1 MQQSGNQPPHQSN
14 SHPPQQGYASQ
25 PPYPPQH
32 VGPPAYGPPP
42 YGPMP
47 YPPKK
52 RGMPVWAILLIIG
65 GVVFFVLPVGCVM
78 LVAVASSGKS
88 RQSHGG
94 NESDVQ
100 APTVKQSSPQPEAKD
115 KQAGKLDRLDFSRIE
130 PWVYAQELV
139 KQRLKA
145 PATAEFPEHYDVEA
159 WYEGENRYRFVGWV
173 DSENSFGANI
183 RTRFEIVV
191 QEQDNGW
198 GLVSFKQLQ

>member
-1 MQQSGNQPPHQSN
+1 
-14 SHPPQQGYASQ
+14 
-25 PPYPPQH
+25 
-32 VGPPAYGPPP
+32 
-42 YGPMP
+42 MP
-47 YPPKK
+47 L
-52 RGMPVWAILLIIG
+52 WAVLLIIA

-78 LVAVASSGKS
+78 LVAVASSGKT
-88 RQSHGG
+88 RQSHSS
-94 NESDVQ
+94 NEADVQ
-100 APTVKQSSPQPEAKD
+100 APSVKQSSPQPEAKD
-115 KQAGKLDRLDFSRIE
+115 KPVGKLDRLDFSRIE

-145 PATAEFPEHYDVEA
+145 PATAEFPEHYDVQA
-159 WYEGENRYRFVGWV
+159 WYEGENRYRFRGWV

>member
-1 MQQSGNQPPHQSN
+1 
-14 SHPPQQGYASQ
+14 
-25 PPYPPQH
+25 
-32 VGPPAYGPPP
+32 
-42 YGPMP
+42 MP

-94 NESDVQ
+94 NDSEVQ
-100 APTVKQSSPQPEAKD
+100 APSVKQSSPQPEAKD
-115 KQAGKLDRLDFSRIE
+115 KPVGKLDRLDFSRIE
-130 PWVYAQELV
+130 PWVYAQTFV

-159 WYEGENRYRFVGWV
+159 WYEGESRYRFVGYV
-173 DSENSFGANI
+173 DSQNSFGANM

-191 QEQDNGW
+191 QEQGDGW
-198 GLVSFKQLQ
+198 LLVSFKQLQ